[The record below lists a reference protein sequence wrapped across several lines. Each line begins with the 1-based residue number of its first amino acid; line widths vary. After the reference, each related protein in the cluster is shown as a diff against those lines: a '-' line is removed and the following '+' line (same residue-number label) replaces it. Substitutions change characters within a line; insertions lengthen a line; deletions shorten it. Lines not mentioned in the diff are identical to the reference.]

1 MFPKFKP
8 ESEQSLV
15 LNQSAILH
23 YRMQSSD
30 SSNQLDTLLRK
41 AESYSHFILENQKR
55 AQALIQSRFE
65 LTSPQSKSSAKAE
78 ASSSSKKRKSPA
90 HGDAHDKVE
99 ESRESKGS
107 CQPANL
113 VGGTLMPYQ
122 IEGLQWL
129 LSLWENGLN
138 GILADEMGLGK
149 TIQIISLIAHLRL
162 NNTAG
167 PYLIAGPLATISNW
181 VNEFK
186 KWLPSC
192 PVLLYHGSKAE
203 REAMRHKFMPVRDA
217 KSLTF
222 PIVITSFELC
232 IADRPFLEQYVWQ
245 YIILDEGHRIKN
257 RNCRLVKE
265 LKSIKSV
272 SRLLLTGTPIQ
283 NSLEELWSLLNFCSP
298 MIFDDL
304 EVFQSWFDFKNIGK
318 DTKVEDILS
327 TEEQDRIVTKMHEI
341 LRPFVLRRIK
351 TETLGD
357 KLPPKREVVVYC
369 GMSSLQREYYARV
382 LSGTLRESLVE
393 VGVEGA
399 KKISQ
404 INMLMNQR
412 KVCNHPF
419 LFGDLLDASTGESLR
434 EAGNGR
440 VLVGASGKF
449 KLLHRMLPRLKKEGS
464 KVLIFSQMT
473 SLMDILEDYLH
484 LQGHAY
490 VRFDGSTKLAE
501 RQRCIDAFNAKDGEV
516 FIFLLSTRA
525 GGLGINLT
533 AADTV
538 ILFDSDWNPHQ
549 DSQAQDRA
557 HRIGQSKRVV
567 TYRLLTSGS
576 VEIDM
581 MKRQISKKKL
591 ERLTMQGG
599 DYRKAGRREGQQQV
613 TLTELKALLE
623 DDVKNLDKREKL
635 GYGIGGST
643 GETRAASSSSSN
655 RRGRR
660 NGTTTSSAAEVIEI
674 EDADADADHASS
686 PLKRGKAAS
695 SSGRLSSPAASAVD
709 EDKAGR
715 DHDHHHKGEDWIQR
729 DISDAELDMIMN
741 RDLLFPHSHLSN
753 VNNKCKSVEEDTT
766 KKGLT
771 NTVSCASLSQDKN
784 SFQVKKEKKTKS
796 SGAAAGTGEGSA
808 VAGVVVSGEEKEGE
822 EEQEEEGGADEVV
835 LDYSDFNSATSAAS
849 TDNAQQAAD
858 AALVAAWEAERDEAQ
873 LAALLGLPL
882 EGEMYDIVAD
892 SASSRSILSSLK

>member
-1 MFPKFKP
+1 
-8 ESEQSLV
+8 
-15 LNQSAILH
+15 
-23 YRMQSSD
+23 
-30 SSNQLDTLLRK
+30 
-41 AESYSHFILENQKR
+41 
-55 AQALIQSRFE
+55 
-65 LTSPQSKSSAKAE
+65 
-78 ASSSSKKRKSPA
+78 
-90 HGDAHDKVE
+90 
-99 ESRESKGS
+99 
-107 CQPANL
+107 
-113 VGGTLMPYQ
+113 MPYQ
-122 IEGLQWL
+122 MEGLQWL

-192 PVLLYHGSKAE
+192 PVILYHGTKAE
-203 REAMRHKFMPVRDA
+203 REAMRNKFMPVHDA
-217 KSLTF
+217 KSLSF

-232 IADRPFLEQYVWQ
+232 IQDRPFLEQYVWQ

-265 LKSIKSV
+265 LKSIRSV

-357 KLPPKREVVVYC
+357 KLPPKREIVVYC

-419 LFGDLLDASTGESLR
+419 LFGDLVDSATGESLR
-434 EAGNGR
+434 EAGDGR
-440 VLVGASGKF
+440 VLVSASGKF
-449 KLLHRMLPRLKKEGS
+449 KLLHRMLPRLKAEGS

-484 LQGHAY
+484 LQSHAY

-501 RQRCIDAFNAKDGEV
+501 RQRCIDEFNSKDSDV
-516 FIFLLSTRA
+516 FVFLLSTRA

-549 DSQAQDRA
+549 DSQAQVNQA
-557 HRIGQSKRVV
+557 FVV
-567 TYRLLTSGS
+567 GLSCAVCLPYFVLVLF
-576 VEIDM
+576 
-581 MKRQISKKKL
+581 
-591 ERLTMQGG
+591 
-599 DYRKAGRREGQQQV
+599 
-613 TLTELKALLE
+613 
-623 DDVKNLDKREKL
+623 
-635 GYGIGGST
+635 
-643 GETRAASSSSSN
+643 
-655 RRGRR
+655 
-660 NGTTTSSAAEVIEI
+660 
-674 EDADADADHASS
+674 S
-686 PLKRGKAAS
+686 PLFAPCAGPRPPDWPVEE
-695 SSGRLSSPAASAVD
+695 SGDLPAA
-709 EDKAGR
+709 
-715 DHDHHHKGEDWIQR
+715 
-729 DISDAELDMIMN
+729 
-741 RDLLFPHSHLSN
+741 DLR
-753 VNNKCKSVEEDTT
+753 VCGD
-766 KKGLT
+766 
-771 NTVSCASLSQDKN
+771 
-784 SFQVKKEKKTKS
+784 
-796 SGAAAGTGEGSA
+796 
-808 VAGVVVSGEEKEGE
+808 
-822 EEQEEEGGADEVV
+822 
-835 LDYSDFNSATSAAS
+835 
-849 TDNAQQAAD
+849 
-858 AALVAAWEAERDEAQ
+858 
-873 LAALLGLPL
+873 
-882 EGEMYDIVAD
+882 
-892 SASSRSILSSLK
+892 